1 MGAEVLAALDALLQ
15 QPDPADLVGRGHRQT
30 QRPYPALRERTL
42 QRAIDTHLAERRGWH
57 ATVSRDAVTVRHLR
71 VVGR

>member
-1 MGAEVLAALDALLQ
+1 MDVDMLAALDALLQ
-15 QPDPADLVGRGHRQT
+15 QPDSADLAGRGHRLT

-42 QRAIDTHLAERRGWH
+42 QRAIVAHLAERRGWH
-57 ATVSRDAVTVRHLR
+57 ATVSREAGRGRHLR

>member
-1 MGAEVLAALDALLQ
+1 MEADVIAALDSLLR
-15 QPDPADLVGRGHRQT
+15 QPDPADLVGRGHHRT
-30 QRPYPALRERTL
+30 LGPFPALRERTL

-57 ATVSRDAVTVRHLR
+57 ATVSRDAGTVRHLR